1 VPAPARHVSRKLLLG
16 VLSGAIAYVLL
27 LWLHGP
33 WEEIIAALI
42 IGSAIGIADLSP
54 ARIMVGSTACA
65 AGWLFG
71 SILFSVCI
79 ELGVGAWLF
88 AGAFLGAAFG
98 AYRRWWLKIPAI
110 LLGLIAGLLAEAS
123 RYLTVF
129 VAPFRGIDMQLLLL
143 LSAGL
148 FLNTAAALIAAPI
161 KRVNAGP

>member
-1 VPAPARHVSRKLLLG
+1 LRRILLG
-16 VLSGAIAYVLL
+16 VLSGAVAYTLL

-33 WEEIIAALI
+33 WEELVAALI

-54 ARIMVGSTACA
+54 VRNMVGSTACA

-71 SILFSVCI
+71 SVLCSVSI

-88 AGAFLGAAFG
+88 GGAFLSAAFG
-98 AYRRWWLKIPAI
+98 AYRRWWVRIPAI
-110 LLGLIAGLLAEAS
+110 VLGLISGLLAESS
-123 RYLTVF
+123 RYLAVF
-129 VAPFRGIDMQLLLL
+129 VAPFRGADMQLLLL

-148 FLNTAAALIAAPI
+148 FLNTAAALIAPSV

>member
-1 VPAPARHVSRKLLLG
+1 VPAPARHLLRRILLG
-16 VLSGAIAYVLL
+16 VLSGAVAYTLL

-33 WEEIIAALI
+33 WEELIAALI

-71 SILFSVCI
+71 SVLCSVSI

-88 AGAFLGAAFG
+88 AGAFLSAAFG
-98 AYRRWWLKIPAI
+98 AYRRWWVRIPAI
-110 LLGLIAGLLAEAS
+110 LLGLVSGLLAEAS

-129 VAPFRGIDMQLLLL
+129 AAPFVEPTC
-143 LSAGL
+143 S
-148 FLNTAAALIAAPI
+148 
-161 KRVNAGP
+161 